1 MVIWRRTSVI
11 LSAALLAAGL
21 RGAEPFGAA
30 LTYQYTAPGPACLH
44 LRTLSRPLLRGRAVP
59 QEGGRRP
66 LWRRAPGGGA
76 PAPVSRGRE
85 ATLRASPAPGGET
98 WWEAR
103 GSVPF
108 ACTECGK
115 CCQVRGDVWLSPED
129 VVRLSGHLEMPSV
142 QAFADNYGKLEVEGW
157 ILLREKPEG
166 GCIFLARDGKA
177 CGVYEGRPVQCRVY
191 PFFPRILKT
200 PEGWNGVSV
209 RMHLCSEI
217 AMNQEHAYAPTHTRT
232 NAPPPPPPPHT
243 HTGLAGEV
251 VDAPDTPASA
261 GRLWARNSQK
271 SAIW

>member
-1 MVIWRRTSVI
+1 MI
-11 LSAALLAAGL
+11 LSAALLVAGL

-44 LRTLSRPLLRGRAVP
+44 LRSLSRPLLHGRAVP
-59 QEGGRRP
+59 PCGPTSKSTVQPWGRRSHR
-66 LWRRAPGGGA
+66 W
-76 PAPVSRGRE
+76 
-85 ATLRASPAPGGET
+85 TLRASSAPGGET

-142 QAFADNYGKLEVEGW
+142 QAFADNFGKLEVEGW

-166 GCIFLARDGKA
+166 GCIFLAGDGKA

-200 PEGWNGVSV
+200 PEGWNGVNV

-217 AMNQEHAYAPTHTRT
+217 AMNQ
-232 NAPPPPPPPHT
+232 
-243 HTGLAGEV
+243 
-251 VDAPDTPASA
+251 
-261 GRLWARNSQK
+261 
-271 SAIW
+271 